1 MRYQA
6 LISALLVM
14 ISALPASAQ
23 RPSADLVASVAEDVL
38 TRAALERGA
47 SVACARGSSPEA
59 DAAVET
65 MQRGWR
71 LDLADTAKMLA
82 ERGVPA
88 DTVQAIVSRFDL
100 DAVTPRL
107 ASDAERKAFCT
118 VVGDGWMRYQLLRHL
133 IPQFEIRRT
142 LDRR

>member
-1 MRYQA
+1 MRYHA

-23 RPSADLVASVAEDVL
+23 RPSADLVASIAEDVL

-47 SVACARGSSPEA
+47 SIACARGSPEA

-71 LDLADTAKMLA
+71 LDLADTAKLLA

-88 DTVQAIVSRFDL
+88 DTMQAIVSRFDL
-100 DAVTPRL
+100 DAVTPRF
-107 ASDAERKAFCT
+107 ASDAERKAFCA

>member
-23 RPSADLVASVAEDVL
+23 RPSTDVVVGIAEDVL

-47 SVACARGSSPEA
+47 SIACARGGPEA

-71 LDLADTAKMLA
+71 LDLADTAKMLG

-88 DTVQAIVSRFDL
+88 DVVQAIVSRFDL

-107 ASDAERKAFCT
+107 ASDAERKAFCA